1 MSIRRLTISH
11 GWSASLRSL
20 GLLLL
25 ALLFCV
31 NNTKAAVYNFTL
43 GGPPPVAL
51 NPNTGQ
57 TIKMAGSGTFDT
69 VAASVV
75 GAGSYSISN
84 SEGRVI
90 ERGNWEATQFSDF
103 EAQGGPSPGIQGGIL
118 HLTITLFP
126 KGGDPV
132 TGVPMTVVCPVEDGA
147 FDEDDDLAA
156 VGAFTVPHGGI
167 TVFHLLRP

>member
-25 ALLFCV
+25 ALLLCV
-31 NNTKAAVYNFTL
+31 NNTKAAVYHFTL

-57 TIKMAGSGTFDT
+57 TIKIAGSGTFDT

-75 GAGSYSISN
+75 GAGSYSISD
-84 SEGRVI
+84 SVGRVI

-103 EAQGGPSPGIQGGIL
+103 EAQGGPSPGLQAGIL

-126 KGGDPV
+126 RGGDPV
-132 TGVPMTVVCPVEDGA
+132 TGVPMTVVCAVEDGA

-167 TVFHLLRP
+167 TVFHLLRR